1 MTAGTTWQVIV
12 NLAQGNGAKIDAL
25 KPTEGATG
33 WSDTWMISS
42 KAQHPN
48 CMYMWMNHIISPEAN
63 AGVAEWFGE
72 APSNAKS
79 CALTAD
85 AEHCATFHAE
95 ETDYWTDVWYW
106 TTPTSACLDGRD
118 VECVPY
124 TEWVNAWNELRA

>member
-1 MTAGTTWQVIV
+1 M
-12 NLAQGNGAKIDAL
+12 NLATGNGAKIEAF
-25 KPTEGATG
+25 KPDEGATG

-63 AGVAEWFGE
+63 APW
-72 APSNAKS
+72 PSGSARRPATPS
-79 CALTAD
+79 RARLPD
-85 AEHCATFHAE
+85 EDHCATFHAE
-95 ETDYWTDVWYW
+95 ETDYWTNVWYW
-106 TTPTSACLDGRD
+106 TTPTSTCLDGRD